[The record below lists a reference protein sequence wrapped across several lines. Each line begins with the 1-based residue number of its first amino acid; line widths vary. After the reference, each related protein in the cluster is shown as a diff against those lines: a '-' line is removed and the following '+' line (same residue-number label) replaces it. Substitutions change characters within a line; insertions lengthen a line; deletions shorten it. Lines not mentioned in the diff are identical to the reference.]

1 MNFRISF
8 ILLVLVAVVGG
19 YVLIFELNRR
29 PEKEPDPP
37 FFYDVELTDITNV
50 SITYQDQ
57 EQSFTKVD
65 SNWFFKDSGEPV
77 NLQRWS
83 GIPLL
88 LTGPRAARVL
98 KEELDDAQEYGLDPP
113 QTYITVTLKDGRQ
126 ISVLLGD
133 KTPDGLSHYAH
144 VVGFSPLY
152 LVSATWGD
160 VINRVVT
167 EPPIISETAEPVP
180 EFPDD
185 I

>member
-1 MNFRISF
+1 MRG
-8 ILLVLVAVVGG
+8 APPP
-19 YVLIFELNRR
+19 R
-29 PEKEPDPP
+29 P
-37 FFYDVELTDITNV
+37 
-50 SITYQDQ
+50 
-57 EQSFTKVD
+57 
-65 SNWFFKDSGEPV
+65 
-77 NLQRWS
+77 
-83 GIPLL
+83 
-88 LTGPRAARVL
+88 RVL

-167 EPPIISETAEPVP
+167 EPPIISETAEPEP

-185 I
+185 L